1 MEPLYTLYS
10 TSTLTADGVLSDF
23 TLHAPENFNFA
34 YDVVDRIAAEEPE
47 KRALVWCDTE
57 GNEKTLSFGEI
68 SSLSIR
74 AAGYLAANGVA
85 KGDRVLVIMKRHYE
99 YWYIL
104 PALHRLGAVAIPASH
119 MLKKKDLVYRIQSAE
134 ISAIISADDTE
145 LTKNILAAKDSCPSL
160 RHLFTVRKDCPGFLR
175 LDLGLKEMPVT
186 TERIPTLAAD
196 PMLMYFT
203 SGTTSY
209 PKAVVHNGYYPL
221 GHIPTAKYWH
231 NCQDNG
237 LHLTVADTG
246 WAKASWGKIYG
257 QWLCGCA
264 IMAYDYEHFD
274 AAQMLSVIKKYKVTS
289 FCAPP
294 TVYRLMVKNGIP
306 ADAFSGVH
314 YATTAGESLNPDITK
329 RFQEITGLLIHEGFG
344 QTETTLLLGNLVNA
358 PVKIGSIGKP
368 NPMYDVRLI
377 DEDGNETGVDERG
390 EIVVVPKP
398 NQRGLCIGYLNAEE
412 QDRRTWKNGIFHT
425 GDIATRDADGFFWYI
440 GRTDDIIKSSG
451 YRIGPFEIEDVL
463 IQHPAVAE
471 CAVTGVPDAE
481 RGFVVKATIVLMAG
495 YTGTPELAQELKEY
509 VKTQTAPYK
518 YPRIIDFVP
527 ELPKTI
533 SGKIQRAKLREQDSS
548 GAAQNNNA

>member
-1 MEPLYTLYS
+1 MEPLYTDYS
-10 TSTLTADGVLSDF
+10 TAAFDADGVLTDF

-34 YDVVDRIAAEEPE
+34 YDVVDRIAEKEPE
-47 KRALVWCDTE
+47 KRALVWCDTK

-68 SSLSIR
+68 SSLSVQ
-74 AAGYLAANGVA
+74 AAGYLAANGVK
-85 KGDRVLVIMKRHYE
+85 KGDRVLLIMKRHYE

-104 PALHRLGAVAIPASH
+104 PALHRMGAVVIPASH

-134 ISAIISADDTE
+134 ISAIISADDSE
-145 LTKNILAAKDSCPSL
+145 LTGNIIAAKESCPSL
-160 RHLFTVRKDCPGFLR
+160 QHLFTVRKDYPGFLR
-175 LDLGLKEMPVT
+175 LDLGLKEMPKSAK
-186 TERIPTLAAD
+186 RIPTLASE
-196 PMLMYFT
+196 PFLMYFT

-209 PKAVVHNGYYPL
+209 PKAVIHNGYYPL

-231 NCQDNG
+231 NCEDNG

-257 QWLCGCA
+257 QWMCGCA

-274 AAQMLSVIKKYKVTS
+274 AAQMFSVIKKYNVTS

-306 ADAFSGVH
+306 ADAFSCVR
-314 YATTAGESLNPDITK
+314 YATTAGEALNPEITK
-329 RFQEITGLLIHEGFG
+329 RFQDITGLLIHEGFG
-344 QTETTLLLGNLVNA
+344 QSETTLLLGNLVNA

-368 NPMYDVRLI
+368 NPLYDVRI
-377 DEDGNETGVDERG
+377 VDEEGNEAGVDERG
-390 EIVVVPKP
+390 EIVVFPKP
-398 NQRGLCIGYLNAEE
+398 NQCGLCIGYLNSEE
-412 QDRRTWKNGIFHT
+412 QDRRVWKNGVFHT

-463 IQHPAVAE
+463 IKHSAVAE
-471 CAVTGVPDAE
+471 CAVTGVPDEE
-481 RGFVVKATIVLMAG
+481 RGFVVKATIVLMPG

-533 SGKIQRAKLREQDSS
+533 SGKIQRAKLREQD
-548 GAAQNNNA
+548 AADADTKL